1 MRKTSEDFIKE
12 IEQKIKKAAGG
23 EPGQDQGL
31 FINEDNQDW
40 GSSGLEHYTANPQG
54 LN

>member
-1 MRKTSEDFIKE
+1 MRKTSDDFIKE
-12 IEQKIKKAAGG
+12 ITQKITKTAGG

-40 GSSGLEHYTANPQG
+40 GSSGLEHYTASTPGAN
-54 LN
+54 

>member
-12 IEQKIKKAAGG
+12 ITQKLTNTAGG

-40 GSSGLEHYTANPQG
+40 GSSGLEHYTARAQG
-54 LN
+54 AN

>member
-12 IEQKIKKAAGG
+12 ITQKITKTAGG

-31 FINEDNQDW
+31 FINEDN
-40 GSSGLEHYTANPQG
+40 SFSFIIVERSFAKSCCS
-54 LN
+54 